1 MGPGEKG
8 VGRDPIKVGVIK
20 KKIKKKNIWGGR
32 GKSKEEVRVNK
43 QGKRA
48 SKGILT

>member
-20 KKIKKKNIWGGR
+20 KKIKKIYR
-32 GKSKEEVRVNK
+32 GEEERAR
-43 QGKRA
+43 KR
-48 SKGILT
+48 LE

>member
-20 KKIKKKNIWGGR
+20 KKIKKNIWGGR